1 MSSSIL
7 CVIDFSDS
15 SRKVLQ
21 WAVES
26 AAYNRAHLTVL
37 YPYRLTRLPFG
48 ESAVAMR
55 KKIEEQAIKNFKT
68 LETELLKDKNISYD
82 FKSEVGFLSDRV
94 EEHAKRNP
102 LSCVV
107 IDKSIRSI
115 NRESFD
121 DLVEHAHVPV
131 VIVP

>member
-1 MSSSIL
+1 M
-7 CVIDFSDS
+7 
-15 SRKVLQ
+15 Q
-21 WAVES
+21 WAADS
-26 AAYNRAHLTVL
+26 AVSNQAHLTVL

-55 KKIEEQAIKNFKT
+55 KKIEEQATRNFEA
-68 LETELLKDKNISYD
+68 LESELLKGKNISYD

-94 EEHAKRNP
+94 EEHSRRNP
-102 LSCVV
+102 LSFVV

-121 DLVEHAHVPV
+121 DLVEHADVPV